1 MSFESLNILDIGV
14 VMILLMF
21 FIVGVKNGFIKEAFS
36 LVGTVL
42 IFLIAFY
49 FKGFVGN
56 IMCIGF
62 PFFRFSGVIEGMSS
76 INILLYQIIAF
87 MFLFCALLTVY
98 IIILNIS
105 EVLQK
110 VVNMTIILI
119 PISKILGGFVSLV
132 KGYIIMFAVFLLL
145 MIPLK
150 NEDMFKNSKLV
161 NGMLEH
167 TPVLSSATGNV
178 TKVIGEVYSLGNK
191 VSNNK
196 LSSNDANVQ
205 TIDLMLKYNI
215 VDEDTVKELVRKNK
229 LDNVE
234 GIDKVLEKY

>member
-1 MSFESLNILDIGV
+1 MDFISLNILDLGV
-14 VMILLMF
+14 VFISLMF

-36 LVGTVL
+36 LAGTIL
-42 IFLIAFY
+42 IFLIAY
-49 FKGFVGN
+49 SFKGVVGN

-98 IIILNIS
+98 ILILNIS

-119 PISKILGGFVSLV
+119 PISKILGGFVSLI
-132 KGYIIMFAVFLLL
+132 KGYVIMFAVFLLL

-150 NEDMFKNSKLV
+150 NDAMFKESKLV
-161 NGMLEH
+161 NFMLNN
-167 TPVLSSATGNV
+167 TPVLSSATGDV
-178 TKVIGEVYSLGNK
+178 TKVIGEIYSLGSKVNNK
-191 VSNNK
+191 K
-196 LSSNDANVQ
+196 LSSNEANVK
-205 TIDLMLKYNI
+205 TIDLMLKYKFT
-215 VDEDTVKELVRKNK
+215 DKDTVKELVRKNK

-234 GIDKVLEKY
+234 GIDEVLKKY

>member
-36 LVGTVL
+36 LAGTVL